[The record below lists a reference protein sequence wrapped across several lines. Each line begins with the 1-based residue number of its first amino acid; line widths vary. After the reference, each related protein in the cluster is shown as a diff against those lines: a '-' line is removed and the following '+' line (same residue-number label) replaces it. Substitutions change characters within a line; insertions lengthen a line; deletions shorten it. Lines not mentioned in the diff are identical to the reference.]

1 MLPYYLEPSRSPT
14 SIHILEAV
22 RLGLVPRVTR
32 RLTGHER
39 SMIRPG
45 TVWVWEEGELLTNY
59 LVQLLTKLEE
69 TNMRRWTDGRRW
81 GASRVGGGGF
91 LVYTE

>member
-1 MLPYYLEPSRSPT
+1 
-14 SIHILEAV
+14 
-22 RLGLVPRVTR
+22 
-32 RLTGHER
+32 
-39 SMIRPG
+39 MIRPG
-45 TVWVWEEGELLTNY
+45 TVWVWEEGMLFGLDRAWLRMLTE
-59 LVQLLTKLEE
+59 VEE

>member
-1 MLPYYLEPSRSPT
+1 M
-14 SIHILEAV
+14 
-22 RLGLVPRVTR
+22 PRVTR

-39 SMIRPG
+39 AMITPG
-45 TVWVWEEGELLTNY
+45 TVWVWEEGKLT
-59 LVQLLTKLEE
+59 LCPRCRGIHGAGRADVVVEE

>member
-1 MLPYYLEPSRSPT
+1 
-14 SIHILEAV
+14 
-22 RLGLVPRVTR
+22 
-32 RLTGHER
+32 
-39 SMIRPG
+39 MIRPG
-45 TVWVWEEGELLTNY
+45 TVWVWEEGEYLKPPDVTLLILIFY
-59 LVQLLTKLEE
+59 VEE

>member
-1 MLPYYLEPSRSPT
+1 MSMHKEPV
-14 SIHILEAV
+14 ADDA
-22 RLGLVPRVTR
+22 
-32 RLTGHER
+32 
-39 SMIRPG
+39 
-45 TVWVWEEGELLTNY
+45 
-59 LVQLLTKLEE
+59 EE

>member
-1 MLPYYLEPSRSPT
+1 
-14 SIHILEAV
+14 
-22 RLGLVPRVTR
+22 
-32 RLTGHER
+32 
-39 SMIRPG
+39 MIRPG
-45 TVWVWEEGELLTNY
+45 TVWVWEEGESQRAQG
-59 LVQLLTKLEE
+59 VQREEPTPYVEE